1 MAMGV
6 PDTPPRPTPTG
17 ELDAAFA
24 PLLEFDKRLVNL
36 AHRVLGDRDDAL
48 DAVQEAYLQAYKAFH
63 SFRGDAQPYTWLCRI
78 TLNECA
84 RRGRRRTKRR
94 SLELDLEVLA
104 EKGREPAEED
114 KAHELVERGGT
125 YLAVRD
131 AVNALAEPYRQAI
144 ILRYYEDMSYE
155 EIASVWGCSL
165 GTVKSRLARA
175 HAKLEARVPPRLL
188 RELG

>member
-1 MAMGV
+1 MATAE
-6 PDTPPRPTPTG
+6 PPPRPTQAG
-17 ELDAAFA
+17 DLDAAFA
-24 PLLEFDKRLVNL
+24 PLLQYDKRLVNL

-63 SFRGDAQPYTWLCRI
+63 SFRGDAQPFTWLCRI

-84 RRGRRRTKRR
+84 RRGRRRTTRR
-94 SLELDLEVLA
+94 TREVDLEVLR
-104 EKGREPAEED
+104 EKGHEPSAHD
-114 KAHELVERGGT
+114 PAHEVVERGAT
-125 YLAVRD
+125 YAAVRQ
-131 AVNALAEPYRQAI
+131 AVEALGEPFREAI

-155 EIASVWGCSL
+155 EISSVWGCSL

-175 HAKLEARVPPRLL
+175 HAKLEARVPPELL